1 MARKRGENEPS
12 SYQPQSEVPE
22 EIAQRQ
28 ALVMEVLAGRKTI
41 SEGAEELG
49 IARVNMQTL
58 VHRAQAAITAS
69 LAPQPTGPKPTP
81 PKERALTAELTKAQ
95 KRIVKLEAQLLAMDD
110 MLGTAGEIIRQLR
123 GLPPKSGASSSRRS
137 KRSRSASTTSDD
149 DEPEPSSSRMSLS
162 MMTRAA
168 TRVAMRPEVTGH
180 AARALGIRPHTIR
193 RLRRRLAC
201 GQPLLLRRGGRRAT
215 PTAAQEQ
222 ALRDQVRTLRGLA
235 GADSLARSVS
245 GVSRRAAA
253 AIKRDELAAMERER
267 QAACGRVVVTVP
279 GVIRGFDAMHLDDG
293 YALVAADAAVA
304 FRTSITLVPAYDTP
318 HVACAL
324 DADFDEHGPPLVVRL
339 DRARCHETPA
349 VLSVLKRHGVLLLH
363 GPPRHPGYYGQLERQ
378 NREHRDWLVHV
389 ERVSAEVT
397 AAMTAALNAVWRR
410 PTLDWRTAAEVW
422 ADRPRLTDDRNE
434 LDEDVQQRAAH
445 MREKGLASDLAMRLA
460 IEQALIERGYLRIT
474 TGQKLL
480 RE

>member
-12 SYQPQSEVPE
+12 SYQPQGDVPE
-22 EIAQRQ
+22 ELTLRH
-28 ALVMEVLAGRKTI
+28 ALVMEVLARRMSI
-41 SEGAEELG
+41 SEAAEKLG

-58 VHRAQAAITAS
+58 VHRVQTAITETV
-69 LAPQPTGPKPTP
+69 APQPTGPKPTP
-81 PKERALTAELTKAQ
+81 PRERALAAELTQAQ

-137 KRSRSASTTSDD
+137 RRSRIASTTSDD
-149 DEPEPSSSRMSLS
+149 GEPEPSSSRMPLSL
-162 MMTRAA
+162 MTRVA
-168 TRVAMRPEVTGH
+168 TRVATRPEVTGR
-180 AARALGIRPHTIR
+180 AARALGVRPHTIR

-201 GQPLLLRRGGRRAT
+201 GQPLLMRRGGRRVT
-215 PTAAQEQ
+215 PTTAQEH

-235 GADSLARSVS
+235 GADSLARSVA

-253 AIKRDELAAMERER
+253 AVKRDELAAMERER
-267 QAACGRVVVTVP
+267 QAACGRVLVTVP

-304 FRTSITLVPAYDTP
+304 FRTSVTLVPTYDTP
-318 HVACAL
+318 HVAHVL
-324 DADFDEHGPPLVVRL
+324 DADFDQHGPPLVVRL
-339 DRARCHETPA
+339 DRARCHQTPA

-363 GPPRHPGYYGQLERQ
+363 GPAHHPGYYGQLERQ
-378 NREHRDWLVHV
+378 NREHRDWLARD
-389 ERVSAEVT
+389 ERVSPAT
-397 AAMTAALNAVWRR
+397 IAAMTTALNAIWRR
-410 PTLDWRTAAEVW
+410 PTLGWRTAAEEW
-422 ADRPRLTDDRNE
+422 ADRPRLLDDRKE
-434 LDEDVQQRAAH
+434 LDDDVNRRAAH
-445 MREKGLASDLAMRLA
+445 LRGKGLASDLAMRLA